1 MNTPFKS
8 IVMCFDG
15 TNNNFGKRS
24 PSNVLKLYRMLDR
37 ENPFEQICYYQRK
50 YYLKYP
56 PKQNIF

>member
-1 MNTPFKS
+1 
-8 IVMCFDG
+8 MCFDG

-50 YYLKYP
+50 YYFKYSS
-56 PKQNIF
+56 KQIIF